1 MNNQSYREN
10 MEDRN
15 TAATAQQCK
24 FKKNPVTNH
33 LNQAHNEIFKGKD
46 K

>member
-1 MNNQSYREN
+1 

-24 FKKNPVTNH
+24 LTTVTNN

>member
-24 FKKNPVTNH
+24 FKKKKQ
-33 LNQAHNEIFKGKD
+33 LQII
-46 K
+46 